1 MDLMFYALP
10 GAIAIAIL
18 FAAAH
23 VVRGSLRLRSAWNS
37 GQTAEGRCLRT
48 FTTTRGGGET
58 RVYTVRHHVF
68 EFTAQDGRPVRFEE
82 EGCPATIL
90 EGDFVTVYY
99 KDGQEADATA
109 KAPSPVGNA
118 TSTVGQLAFLG
129 LVLVFCVGF
138 MITYHQMSTDTTFQ
152 MP

>member
-1 MDLMFYALP
+1 MDVFFYAFP
-10 GAIAIAIL
+10 GLIAVAVL
-18 FAAAH
+18 FAAAR
-23 VVRGSLRLRSAWNS
+23 VIRGSLRLRSAWNS

-82 EGCPATIL
+82 EGCPATII

-99 KDGQEADATA
+99 KAGEEADATA
-109 KAPSPVGNA
+109 KAPSPLGNA
-118 TSTVGQLAFLG
+118 TSTAGQLAFLG
-129 LVLVFCVGF
+129 VVFVFCVGF
-138 MITYHQMSTDTTFQ
+138 MVTYHQMSTDAEFL